1 MNNDHSRLVIA
12 RKNKIN
18 SFEQEEFS
26 SVKSEKG
33 LFLYISLRLIQNY
46 SSLVYNDL
54 SLNFLMIPFV
64 MGFFSFIF
72 LPLLSSQPFTCKS
85 NYYLLDTCPIST
97 FLESLGVA
105 IRLKIT
111 VQVSLPH

>member
-54 SLNFLMIPFV
+54 SLDFLMIPFV

-85 NYYLLDTCPIST
+85 NY
-97 FLESLGVA
+97 
-105 IRLKIT
+105 
-111 VQVSLPH
+111 